1 MSIIRSVSDIS
12 IIGIIRVMGSRVF
25 ITPIILILPII
36 LNLRCYTIT
45 PLHHYRGVI
54 TVIFVI
60 CNKKIGATENP

>member
-1 MSIIRSVSDIS
+1 MSIIRSVSYIS

-45 PLHHYRGVI
+45 PLHHYRGVMP
-54 TVIFVI
+54 VMVVML
-60 CNKKIGATENP
+60 